1 MVEFDNIDLISYLM
15 LSSNDT
21 NQLLYPGSRLRK
33 VPGVAQ
39 GVCVFVLECRKNKAF
54 KTVRKPFKGAHMT
67 FL

>member
-39 GVCVFVLECRKNKAF
+39 GVCVFVHSSVE
-54 KTVRKPFKGAHMT
+54 KTKRSKPFENRSKAHT
-67 FL
+67 